1 MVQVTRAE
9 AKEHFDDL
17 IEAAMR
23 GETVLIEDT
32 DEQGKQTVQ
41 MVALPAKPVRRP
53 RKPGS
58 AKGLI
63 VMSDDFDAPLEDFRE
78 YME

>member
-1 MVQVTRAE
+1 MMQVTRAE

-23 GETVLIEDT
+23 VEIVVIESGDETTLQI
-32 DEQGKQTVQ
+32 
-41 MVALPAKPVRRP
+41 VAIPRQPPRR
-53 RKPGS
+53 RRTFGS

-63 VMSDDFDAPLEDFRE
+63 KSADDFNEPLEDFRE
-78 YME
+78 YM